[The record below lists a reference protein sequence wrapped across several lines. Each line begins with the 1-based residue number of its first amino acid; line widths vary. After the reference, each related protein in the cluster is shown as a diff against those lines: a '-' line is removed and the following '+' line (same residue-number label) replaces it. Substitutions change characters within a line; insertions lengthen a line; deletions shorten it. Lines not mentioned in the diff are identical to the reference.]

1 MVAIPGKYA
10 NITAMWTGQN
20 PPLGTLPNHPTG
32 HPVPI
37 AAHPAKTPMP
47 HIDALRYHYV
57 MRVDAAVCRRL
68 IGDEIDA
75 EQVILIAFAH
85 DLKELHPGKKM
96 KGYYIFGYPSVFPRL
111 RSFPDR
117 EIFARHENDLAIHFG
132 DLRVVLGPFSD
143 DTVEFSLA
151 IDDDEY
157 SGTLVLVVNEAGE
170 L

>member
-1 MVAIPGKYA
+1 
-10 NITAMWTGQN
+10 
-20 PPLGTLPNHPTG
+20 
-32 HPVPI
+32 
-37 AAHPAKTPMP
+37 MP
-47 HIDALRYHYV
+47 HIDALRFHYV

-68 IGDEIDA
+68 IGDDCEA

-85 DLKELHPGKKM
+85 RLDELHPGKKM

-117 EIFARHENDLAIHFG
+117 EVFAKHDEELAIHFG
-132 DLRVVLGPFSD
+132 DLRVVLGAFTD
-143 DTVEFSLA
+143 DTVEFTLT

-157 SGTLVLVVNEAGE
+157 AGNLVLVVNENGE